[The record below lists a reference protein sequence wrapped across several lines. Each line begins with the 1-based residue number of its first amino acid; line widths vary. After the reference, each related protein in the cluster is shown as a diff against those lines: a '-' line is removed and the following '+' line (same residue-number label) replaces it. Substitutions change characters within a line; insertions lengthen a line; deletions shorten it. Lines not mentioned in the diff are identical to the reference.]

1 MTMVAMLRRSFVSF
15 GRRQCLSCNRRL
27 LSVVTPG
34 DAGTRA
40 EELAKTSSNSTSSSS
55 SSMDTLLAHAGVRE
69 VSASHYRNKPL
80 SPPLDFATTYT
91 RPAQGPY
98 QTGDAI
104 YSRQV
109 DST

>member
-1 MTMVAMLRRSFVSF
+1 M
-15 GRRQCLSCNRRL
+15 
-27 LSVVTPG
+27 TPG

-40 EELAKTSSNSTSSSS
+40 EELAQASSKSSSS
-55 SSMDTLLAHAGVRE
+55 CSSMDTLLAHAGVRE

-80 SPPLDFATTYT
+80 SPPIDFATTYT

-109 DST
+109 ISQLE